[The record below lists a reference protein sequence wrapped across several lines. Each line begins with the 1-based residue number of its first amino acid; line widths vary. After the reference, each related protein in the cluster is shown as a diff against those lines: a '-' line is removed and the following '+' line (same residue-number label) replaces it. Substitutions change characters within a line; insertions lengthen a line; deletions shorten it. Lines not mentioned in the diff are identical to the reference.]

1 MTRRQ
6 KLLRIVLPILI
17 LLLGVIGMRLLV
29 QSRQAPPKQALKNPG
44 VLVEVIR
51 AELVDHSLQVVGTG
65 TVQSRQEVAI
75 TPQVS
80 GRIVGLAPGFQAG
93 GFFRKGDFLFEIEAV
108 DYQLAAERA
117 SAALAKAEV
126 DQALVEGQARVA
138 KEEWSRLYPNGTEA
152 PPLVL
157 QQPQLKNAAAAVAAA
172 RATLEQA
179 RLELARTR
187 IHAPFDCR
195 VRSEEVALGQYVRAA
210 TSVALVA
217 GTEAVEIV
225 VPLPLEDLGWLQIP
239 RAGGAGKGSPARVR
253 LSGSS
258 EEQGWSG
265 RIVRS
270 LGEVDSR
277 SRMARVVVAVDD
289 PYGLASKGSQ
299 QPDLEIGMFVEVV
312 LNGRTLPQ
320 VVALP
325 RLALREG
332 GMVWTVDDEER
343 LHLQPVTVARQEG
356 ELALI
361 SEGLASGDRVVLTR
375 VSGAAEGLKL
385 RPRLAGELAQ

>member
-17 LLLGVIGMRLLV
+17 LLMGVIGMRLLV

-51 AELVDHSLQVVGTG
+51 AELGDHSLQVVGTG

-93 GFFRKGDFLFEIEAV
+93 GFFRKGDLLFEIEAV

-117 SAALAKAEV
+117 SAALAKVEV

-179 RLELARTR
+179 QLELARTR

-210 TSVALVA
+210 ASVALVA

-289 PYGLASKGSQ
+289 PYGMASKGSQ
-299 QPDLEIGMFVEVV
+299 QPDLELGMFVEVV
-312 LNGRTLPQ
+312 LSGRTLPQ

-325 RLALREG
+325 RSALREG

-343 LHLQPVTVARQEG
+343 LQLQPVKVARQEG
-356 ELALI
+356 ELVLI

-375 VSGAAEGLKL
+375 ISGAAPGLQL
-385 RPRLAGELAQ
+385 RPRQAGASEQ

>member
-51 AELVDHSLQVVGTG
+51 AELGDHSLQVVGTG

-93 GFFRKGDFLFEIEAV
+93 GFFRKGDLLFEIEAV

-117 SAALAKAEV
+117 SAALAKVEV

-179 RLELARTR
+179 QLELARTR

-210 TSVALVA
+210 ASVALVA

-289 PYGLASKGSQ
+289 PYGMASKGSQ
-299 QPDLEIGMFVEVV
+299 QPDLELGMFVEVV
-312 LNGRTLPQ
+312 LSGRTLPQ

-325 RLALREG
+325 RSALREG

-343 LHLQPVTVARQEG
+343 LQLQPVKVARQEG
-356 ELALI
+356 ELVLI

-375 VSGAAEGLKL
+375 ISGAAPGLQL
-385 RPRLAGELAQ
+385 RPRQAGASEQ

>member
-6 KLLRIVLPILI
+6 TLQRIVLPILI
-17 LLLGVIGMRLLV
+17 LLLGVVGMRLLV

-44 VLVEVIR
+44 ILVEVIR
-51 AELVDHSLQVVGTG
+51 AEPGDHPVQVLGTG

-80 GRIVGLAPGFQAG
+80 GRIVTLAPGFQAG
-93 GFFRKGDFLFEIEAV
+93 GFFRKGDLLFEIEAI

-138 KEEWSRLYPNGTEA
+138 QEEWSRLYPDGTQA
-152 PPLVL
+152 PPLVAQL
-157 QQPQLKNAAAAVAAA
+157 PQLKNAAAAVAAA
-172 RATLEQA
+172 RAALEQA
-179 RLELARTR
+179 RLDLTRTR
-187 IHAPFDCR
+187 LHAPFDCR
-195 VRSEEVALGQYVRAA
+195 VRSEELALGQYVRAGA
-210 TSVALVA
+210 SVAQVA

-225 VPLPLEDLGWLQIP
+225 VPLPLEELGWLQIP
-239 RAGGAGKGSPARVR
+239 RAGSAGKGSPARVR
-253 LSGSS
+253 LSGA

-289 PYGLASKGSQ
+289 PYGLHSPGAR
-299 QPDLEIGMFVEVV
+299 QPDLEIGMFVEVE
-312 LNGRTLPQ
+312 LSGRTLPQ
-320 VVALP
+320 VFALP
-325 RLALREG
+325 RSALREG
-332 GMVWTVDDEER
+332 GMVWTVAGEDR
-343 LHLQPVTVARQEG
+343 LHLQPVQVARQEG
-356 ELALI
+356 ELVLV
-361 SEGLASGDRVVLTR
+361 SEGLAAGDRVVLTR
-375 VSGAAEGLKL
+375 ISGAAEGLQL
-385 RPRLAGELAQ
+385 RPREAGASAQ

>member
-6 KLLRIVLPILI
+6 KLLRIVLPVLI
-17 LLLGVIGMRLLV
+17 LLLGVIGMLLLV

-44 VLVEVIR
+44 ILVEVIR
-51 AELVDHSLQVVGTG
+51 AEPADHPVQVLGTG

-93 GFFRKGDFLFEIEAV
+93 GFFRKGDLLFEIEAV

-138 KEEWSRLYPNGTEA
+138 QEEWSRLYPDGTAA
-152 PPLVL
+152 PPLVAQL
-157 QQPQLKNAAAAVAAA
+157 PQLKNAAAAVAAA
-172 RATLEQA
+172 RAALEQA
-179 RLELARTR
+179 RLDLARTR

-195 VRSEEVALGQYVRAA
+195 VRSEEVALGQYVRAGA
-210 TSVALVA
+210 SVALVA

-225 VPLPLEDLGWLQIP
+225 VPLPLEELGWLQIP
-239 RAGGAGKGSPARVR
+239 RAGGAGKGSPARVG

-289 PYGLASKGSQ
+289 PYGLNSPDAR
-299 QPDLEIGMFVEVV
+299 QPDLEIGMFVEVA
-312 LNGRTLPQ
+312 LSGRTLPQ

-325 RLALREG
+325 RSALREG
-332 GMVWTVDDEER
+332 GLVWTVDDEER
-343 LHLQPVTVARQEG
+343 LHLQPVQVARQEG
-356 ELALI
+356 ELVLI
-361 SEGLASGDRVVLTR
+361 SEGLARGDRVVLTR
-375 VSGAAEGLKL
+375 ISGAAEGLQL
-385 RPRLAGELAQ
+385 RPREAGASAQ